1 MIEPREKT
9 VTERREFLDGYRKG
23 VTQGRAMATHQRR
36 LAIAGAVFLII
47 AGASLGLLIGLI
59 FVTPCFRWALS

>member
-1 MIEPREKT
+1 VIEPREKT

-23 VTQGRAMATHQRR
+23 VTQGRAMAGHQRGM
-36 LAIAGAVFLII
+36 AIAAAVFLII
-47 AGASLGLLIGLI
+47 AGAAVGLLIGLI